1 MSGEATARAATD
13 PGATGAAAERPVLEA
28 LHVTKHFPV
37 RGGLPVRGG
46 GRKVVHAVEDVSL
59 SLYAG
64 RITALVGESGSGK
77 STLARLLAQLHPL
90 TGGEVRLHGEPVGA
104 LRGRAF
110 RDHVR
115 KVQLILQDP
124 FGSFNPV
131 ATIAGTL
138 GRAVALHHR
147 GKRGKERTAVIDDL
161 LTRINLVPP
170 AQFTAKYPHELSG
183 GQLQRLS
190 IARALAADPEVF
202 LADEPVSSLDVSIR
216 LGILNL
222 LRRLTEER
230 NAAMLYVTHDIA
242 SARYFATDTAVMYA
256 GQVVESGPSEAVTQ
270 QAAHPYTQLL
280 IASAPDPSRAGA
292 DRVRDIGQPP
302 SLIDPPSGCRFHPRC
317 PYAMERC
324 GSQVPGPFTLS
335 PGHVAHCWLYADD
348 DEARTRRAANAEAVA
363 RLTTPA
369 AGPATAK
376 GPTPAKTPTPQ
387 HPPAAPPSDTSGSP
401 DAPGSPGSPDTPAS

>member
-1 MSGEATARAATD
+1 MSADTQAGTVTTAGATA
-13 PGATGAAAERPVLEA
+13 GERPVLEA
-28 LHVTKHFPV
+28 VHVTKHFPV
-37 RGGLPVRGG
+37 RSGLPRRGAT
-46 GRKVVHAVEDVSL
+46 RRVVHAVDDVSL

-90 TGGEVRLHGEPVGA
+90 TGGEIRLHGEPVRA
-104 LRGRAF
+104 MRGKAF

-115 KVQLILQDP
+115 TVQLILQDP

-138 GRAVALHHR
+138 KRAVALHHP
-147 GKRGKERTAVIDDL
+147 GKRGKEQAAVIDDL
-161 LTRINLVPP
+161 LTQINLVPP
-170 AQFTAKYPHELSG
+170 RQFTAKYPHELSG
-183 GQLQRLS
+183 GQLQRIS

-242 SARYFATDTAVMYA
+242 SARYFAADTAVMYA
-256 GQVVESGPSEAVTQ
+256 GQLVESGPSEEVTQ

-280 IASAPDPSRAGA
+280 IASAPDPSRSGA

-302 SLIDPPSGCRFHPRC
+302 SLIDPPAGCRFHPRC

-324 GSQVPGPFTLS
+324 ATTAPEPFDLTA
-335 PGHVAHCWLYADD
+335 GHTVRCWLYADD
-348 DEARTRRAANAEAVA
+348 PEARSQRAENTRAVA
-363 RLTTPA
+363 R
-369 AGPATAK
+369 
-376 GPTPAKTPTPQ
+376 
-387 HPPAAPPSDTSGSP
+387 PAAPTD
-401 DAPGSPGSPDTPAS
+401 